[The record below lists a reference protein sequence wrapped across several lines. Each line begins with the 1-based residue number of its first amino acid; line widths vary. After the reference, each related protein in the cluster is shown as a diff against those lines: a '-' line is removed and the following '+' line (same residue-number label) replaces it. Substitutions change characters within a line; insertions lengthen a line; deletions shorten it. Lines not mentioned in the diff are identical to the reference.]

1 MIDRN
6 EELHT
11 ELMKAFNSY
20 FKANQKWVTKGTRK
34 AGMQARFW
42 LSEIRRIAKAQ
53 RQVIME
59 WRYDIDAEK
68 KERKAQNESSK
79 RSNTDN

>member
-6 EELHT
+6 DELHS
-11 ELMKAFNSY
+11 ELMRAFNCY

-53 RQVIME
+53 RQVIMN

-68 KERKAQNESSK
+68 KEKKAQNGSGK
-79 RSNTDN
+79 RSNPDN